1 MNDYLLI
8 LRGGDEG
15 SKSLS
20 PEEMQQHMGSYMTWV
35 EKLTKDGVYKGGNP
49 LHREGNVLSKDASNS
64 VTDRPMTESKEAI
77 GGYFMISANDLA
89 HATETAKGCPIFKV
103 GGTVEVR
110 PLRAM

>member
-1 MNDYLLI
+1 MTDYLLI

-35 EKLTKDGVYKGGNP
+35 EKLSKDGVYKGGNP
-49 LHREGNVLSKDASNS
+49 LHREGTLLAKDASNS
-64 VTDRPMTESKEAI
+64 VTDRPMPESKEAI